1 VIRAAVLPAAAL
13 AATPAFADFGAIAYA
28 PESGA
33 WGVAEAASRGEAEDG
48 ARRTCAGYGGDCVS
62 AAVFE
67 GACGALARGDGDAN
81 WGAMS
86 GPNIADRAGQV
97 PQRSSRS
104 ESLNAIKINLRRR
117 LEGKLQDVSIAV
129 PTSRAPQAYPNVI
142 MPAKR
147 VTHVSDSAFRRH
159 KAM

>member
-67 GACGALARGDGDAN
+67 GACGALARGDGN
-81 WGAMS
+81 G
-86 GPNIADRAGQV
+86 V
-97 PQRSSRS
+97 
-104 ESLNAIKINLRRR
+104 
-117 LEGKLQDVSIAV
+117 
-129 PTSRAPQAYPNVI
+129 SRA
-142 MPAKR
+142 MCPA
-147 VTHVSDSAFRRH
+147 VLAGSAGGARLCSGRCGSCC
-159 KAM
+159 AMKKNLCASC

>member
-67 GACGALARGDGDAN
+67 GACGALARGDGAAV
-81 WGAMS
+81 WGAAAAAAL
-86 GPNIADRAGQV
+86 GDAEGRAL
-97 PQRSSRS
+97 
-104 ESLNAIKINLRRR
+104 EMCRR
-117 LEGKLQDVSIAV
+117 LGAGCAIEVSLCAA
-129 PTSRAPQAYPNVI
+129 R
-142 MPAKR
+142 
-147 VTHVSDSAFRRH
+147 
-159 KAM
+159 

>member
-67 GACGALARGDGDAN
+67 GACGALARGDGAGGGGEVCAAVLGGREGDVLVLVQRL
-81 WGAMS
+81 GAGS
-86 GPNIADRAGQV
+86 GIKTSVWAAYCRTGGNRAGHVV
-97 PQRSSRS
+97 PQ
-104 ESLNAIKINLRRR
+104 
-117 LEGKLQDVSIAV
+117 
-129 PTSRAPQAYPNVI
+129 SRA
-142 MPAKR
+142 
-147 VTHVSDSAFRRH
+147 HD
-159 KAM
+159 